1 MVKEKYLVFASR
13 ELPIFMVSGFF
24 AIIFK
29 MNYFPNQENYI
40 EVYGSTI
47 IVVFI
52 PVFFYYAFQLIGIEF
67 LKLKYPNKNRSN
79 YSTDNK
85 FKNTK
90 NYILYNTVNIFQYNT
105 VNISHNITNIYKNN
119 FVLSKQMNKPKTEE
133 ERNEKTLDKAQIK
146 AINTI
151 KNYSIDT
158 LNKYIEGDYLEV
170 LCNHI
175 EVLVEGGT
183 DFSNLGSVK
192 VNDNLN
198 KQDLYHFG
206 WNIWSYLNNNC
217 GYSITQK
224 TIADFLIS
232 LFENLKDSKK
242 ETIVNNMTKEGN
254 DKIKKDVYVMDKY
267 KIINEVQS

>member
-1 MVKEKYLVFASR
+1 MVKEKYLVFCSR

-29 MNYFPNQENYI
+29 MKYFPNQENHI

-47 IVVFI
+47 IVAFI

-79 YSTDNK
+79 YSTDGNK
-85 FKNTK
+85 FKNTT
-90 NYILYNTVNIFQYNT
+90 NYISYIINHILYINIFHKSNNT
-105 VNISHNITNIYKNN
+105 TNIYKNN
-119 FVLSKQMNKPKTEE
+119 FVLSKPINKPKTKEKS
-133 ERNEKTLDKAQIK
+133 NKKTLDETQIK

-151 KNYSIDT
+151 NLYSIDI
-158 LNKYIEGDYLEV
+158 LSGYIEGDYLKA
-170 LCNHI
+170 LYKHI

-183 DFSNLGSVK
+183 NFSNLGSIK
-192 VNDNLN
+192 VNNLN

-206 WNIWSYLNNNC
+206 WNIWSYLNNSYEYN
-217 GYSITQK
+217 ITQNN
-224 TIADFLIS
+224 IANFLIS

-242 ETIVNNMTKEGN
+242 ETIINNMTKDGG
-254 DKIKKDVYVMDKY
+254 DKIKREADVVTKY
-267 KIINEVQS
+267 NNYDVQS